1 MSYINIYE
9 SIKFICDYILL
20 KIYIWGL
27 IDRIEY
33 KIYERDN
40 KYWFY
45 IIYKKS

>member
-9 SIKFICDYILL
+9 SIKIICYYILL

-33 KIYERDN
+33 KIYESANR
-40 KYWFY
+40 YWLY